1 MVGQKEE
8 VRKPGPEK
16 RRGTDTGSLGLGG
29 RGGKHSLWGVRQERR
44 VRETTLRAQ
53 ETLWWDLKS
62 RCCNVS
68 VGLSTKTLT
77 YPGAIT
83 PSPTTLASRR
93 PCKCFCLCIFCFVL
107 FLAWLSLFCIPGT

>member
-1 MVGQKEE
+1 MAGQKEE
-8 VRKPGPEK
+8 VGKAGPQERMGNRCWQPGV
-16 RRGTDTGSLGLGG
+16 
-29 RGGKHSLWGVRQERR
+29 GKLSLWGVRVQE
-44 VRETTLRAQ
+44 TSLRAQ

-62 RCCNVS
+62 RSNVS

-83 PSPTTLASRR
+83 LSPTTLASRR

-107 FLAWLSLFCIPGT
+107 F